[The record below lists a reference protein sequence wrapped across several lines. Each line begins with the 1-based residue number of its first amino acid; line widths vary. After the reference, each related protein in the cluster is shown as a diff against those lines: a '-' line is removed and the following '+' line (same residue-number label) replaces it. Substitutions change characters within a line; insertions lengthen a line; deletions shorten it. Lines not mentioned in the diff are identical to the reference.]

1 MNSSSTN
8 LDTISAIS
16 TPPGSG
22 AIAIV
27 RISGPEA
34 FTIAEKFF
42 SSSQDALLPV
52 NLKGNSHKA
61 MHGFILQP
69 QTQICVDDVVLIP
82 YREPASYTGENLVEI
97 NCHGS
102 PVIAREILELTLALG
117 ARLARPGEFTQRAYL
132 SGKMDLT
139 QAEAVMDLIQAKTKS
154 QSRQAQAA
162 LSGQIGSKISNVRS
176 ELVELLTRIT
186 AGIDFPEEVGE
197 VPLDDLERV
206 VVDSKVR
213 LTSLAQTMR
222 AGRFLREGLRV
233 SIVGQPNVGKSSLL
247 NQFLKFERAI
257 VTEIPGTTRD
267 SIEEL
272 VELAGIPVLLVDTAG
287 IRNTEDKVEQIGIDR
302 TVASIDQADLVL
314 FLIDGSKEYGETDRQ
329 IEEMICKNA
338 EKPFVMV
345 KNKIDL
351 GDCKTEKPQSAIDQ
365 ISISAKSGQG
375 MEELGDCLSR
385 FVFSGSKDKGASVN
399 ERQGELCLKAMQSLE
414 LLEQAVKDVLPQD
427 CLATDLKEAI
437 IALSQACGTE
447 VSEEV
452 ITQVFARFCI
462 GK

>member
-1 MNSSSTN
+1 MNSSRTN
-8 LDTISAIS
+8 FDTISAIS

-27 RISGPEA
+27 RISGPLAIE
-34 FTIAEKFF
+34 IAQKIF

-52 NLKGNSHKA
+52 NLRDNSHKA

-82 YREPASYTGENLVEI
+82 YKEPSSYTGEDLVEI

-102 PVIAREILELTLALG
+102 PVIAREILELILSLG

-139 QAEAVMDLIQAKTKS
+139 QAEAVMDLIQSKTKS

-176 ELVELLTRIT
+176 DLVELLTRIT

-197 VPLDDLERV
+197 VPLDDLERI
-206 VVDSKVR
+206 VVDSKAR

-272 VELAGIPVLLVDTAG
+272 VELAGVPVLLVDTAG
-287 IRNTEDKVEQIGIDR
+287 IRNTQDRVEQIGIDR
-302 TVASIDQADLVL
+302 TVASIEQADLVL
-314 FLIDGSKEYGETDRQ
+314 FMIDGSKQFDHIDEK
-329 IEEMICKNA
+329 IESMIA
-338 EKPFVMV
+338 EKPFIMV

-351 GDCKTEKPQSAIDQ
+351 GEAKNKLPNEALDQ
-365 ISISAKSGQG
+365 ISISAKSGEG
-375 MEELGDCLSR
+375 MEQLGDCLAR
-385 FVFSGSKDKGASVN
+385 FVFSGSQDKGASVN
-399 ERQGELCLKAMQSLE
+399 ERQGELCLKALQSLV
-414 LLEQAVKDVLPQD
+414 LLERAVSDDLPQD

>member
-1 MNSSSTN
+1 MNSLRTN
-8 LDTISAIS
+8 FDTISAIS

-27 RISGPEA
+27 RISGPLATE
-34 FTIAEKFF
+34 IAQKIF

-82 YREPASYTGENLVEI
+82 YKEPASYTGEDLVEI

-102 PVIAREILELTLALG
+102 PVIAREILELILSLG

-139 QAEAVMDLIQAKTKS
+139 QAEAVMDLIQSKTKS

-176 ELVELLTRIT
+176 DLVELLTRIT

-197 VPLDDLERV
+197 VPLDDLERI
-206 VVDSKVR
+206 VVDSKAR

-272 VELAGIPVLLVDTAG
+272 VELAGVPVLLVDTAG
-287 IRNTEDKVEQIGIDR
+287 IRNTQDRVEQIGIDR
-302 TVASIDQADLVL
+302 TVASIEQADLVL
-314 FLIDGSKEYGETDRQ
+314 FMIDGSKEFDHIDQ
-329 IEEMICKNA
+329 KIESMIA
-338 EKPFVMV
+338 EKPFIMV

-351 GDCKTEKPQSAIDQ
+351 GEAKNKMPEDAIDQ
-365 ISISAKSGQG
+365 ISISAKSGEG
-375 MEELGDCLSR
+375 MDQLGECLAR
-385 FVFSGSKDKGASVN
+385 FVFSGSQDKGASVN
-399 ERQGELCLKAMQSLE
+399 ERQGELCLKALQSLV
-414 LLEQAVKDVLPQD
+414 LLERAVSDDFPQD

>member
-1 MNSSSTN
+1 MNSLRTN
-8 LDTISAIS
+8 FDTISAIS

-27 RISGPEA
+27 RISGPLATE
-34 FTIAEKFF
+34 IAQKIF

-82 YREPASYTGENLVEI
+82 YKEPASYTGEDLVEI

-102 PVIAREILELTLALG
+102 PVIAREILELILSLG

-139 QAEAVMDLIQAKTKS
+139 QAEAVMDLIQSKTKS

-176 ELVELLTRIT
+176 DLVELLTRIT

-197 VPLDDLERV
+197 VPLDDLERI
-206 VVDSKVR
+206 VVDSKAR

-272 VELAGIPVLLVDTAG
+272 VELAGVPVLLVDTAG
-287 IRNTEDKVEQIGIDR
+287 IRNTQDRVEQIGIDR
-302 TVASIDQADLVL
+302 TVASIEQADLVL
-314 FLIDGSKEYGETDRQ
+314 FMIDGSKEFDHIDQ
-329 IEEMICKNA
+329 KIESMIA
-338 EKPFVMV
+338 EKPFIMV

-351 GDCKTEKPQSAIDQ
+351 GEAKNKMPEDAIDQ
-365 ISISAKSGQG
+365 ISISAKSGDG
-375 MEELGDCLSR
+375 MDQLGECLAR
-385 FVFSGSKDKGASVN
+385 FVFSGSQDKGASVN
-399 ERQGELCLKAMQSLE
+399 ERQGELCLKALQSLV
-414 LLEQAVKDVLPQD
+414 LLERAVSDDFPQD

>member
-1 MNSSSTN
+1 MNSLRTN
-8 LDTISAIS
+8 FDTISAIS

-27 RISGPEA
+27 RISGPLAIE
-34 FTIAEKFF
+34 IAQKIF
-42 SSSQDALLPV
+42 SSVQDALLPV
-52 NLKGNSHKA
+52 NLRGNSHKA

-82 YREPASYTGENLVEI
+82 YKEPASYTGEDLVEI

-102 PVIAREILELTLALG
+102 PVIAREILELILSLG

-139 QAEAVMDLIQAKTKS
+139 QAEAVMDLIQSKTKS

-176 ELVELLTRIT
+176 DLVELLTRIT

-197 VPLDDLERV
+197 VPLDDLERI
-206 VVDSKVR
+206 VVDSKAR

-272 VELAGIPVLLVDTAG
+272 VELAGVPVLLVDTAG
-287 IRNTEDKVEQIGIDR
+287 IRNTQDRVEQIGIDR
-302 TVASIDQADLVL
+302 TVASIEQADLVL
-314 FLIDGSKEYGETDRQ
+314 FMIDGSKQFDHIDEK
-329 IEEMICKNA
+329 IESMIA
-338 EKPFVMV
+338 EKPFIMV

-351 GDCKTEKPQSAIDQ
+351 GEAKNILPKEAIDQ
-365 ISISAKSGQG
+365 ISISAKSAEG
-375 MEELGDCLSR
+375 MEQLGDCLAR
-385 FVFSGSKDKGASVN
+385 FVFSGSNDKGASVN
-399 ERQGELCLKAMQSLE
+399 ERQGELCLKALQSLV
-414 LLEQAVKDVLPQD
+414 LLEQAVSDDFPQD

-437 IALSQACGTE
+437 IALSQACGTQ

>member
-1 MNSSSTN
+1 MNSSPTN

-27 RISGPEA
+27 RISGPLA
-34 FTIAEKFF
+34 FEIACKIF

-52 NLKGNSHKA
+52 NLRGNSHKA

-82 YREPASYTGENLVEI
+82 YKDPASYTGEDLVEI

-102 PVIAREILELTLALG
+102 PVIAREILELILSLG

-176 ELVELLTRIT
+176 DLVELLTRIT

-197 VPLDDLERV
+197 VSLDDLERI

-272 VELAGIPVLLVDTAG
+272 VELAGVPVLLVDTAG
-287 IRNTEDKVEQIGIDR
+287 IRNTQDRVEQIGIDR
-302 TVASIDQADLVL
+302 TVASIEQADLVL
-314 FLIDGSKEYGETDRQ
+314 FMIDGSKQFDHIDKK
-329 IEEMICKNA
+329 IESMIS
-338 EKPFVMV
+338 EKPFIMV
-345 KNKIDL
+345 KNKLDL
-351 GDCKTEKPQSAIDQ
+351 GDAKNKLPEDAIDQ
-365 ISISAKSGQG
+365 ISISAKSGDG
-375 MEELGDCLSR
+375 MDQLGDCLSR
-385 FVFSGSKDKGASVN
+385 FVFSGSQDKGASVN
-399 ERQGELCLKAMQSLE
+399 ERQGELCLKALQSLV
-414 LLEQAVKDVLPQD
+414 LLERAVSDDFPQD

>member
-1 MNSSSTN
+1 MNSLRTN
-8 LDTISAIS
+8 FDTISAIS

-27 RISGPEA
+27 RISGPLA
-34 FTIAEKFF
+34 FEIAQKIF
-42 SSSQDALLPV
+42 SSVQDALLPV
-52 NLKGNSHKA
+52 NLRGNSHKA

-82 YREPASYTGENLVEI
+82 YKEPASYTGEDLVEI

-102 PVIAREILELTLALG
+102 PVIAREILELILSLG

-139 QAEAVMDLIQAKTKS
+139 QAEAVMDLIQSKTKS

-162 LSGQIGSKISNVRS
+162 LSGQIGSQISNVRS
-176 ELVELLTRIT
+176 DLVELLTRIT

-197 VPLDDLERV
+197 VPLDDLERI

-272 VELAGIPVLLVDTAG
+272 VELAGVPVLLVDTAG
-287 IRNTEDKVEQIGIDR
+287 IRNTQDRVEQIGIDR
-302 TVASIDQADLVL
+302 TVASIEQADLVL
-314 FLIDGSKEYGETDRQ
+314 FIIDSSKQFDHIDQ
-329 IEEMICKNA
+329 KIQNMIA
-338 EKPFVMV
+338 EKPFIMV

-351 GDCKTEKPQSAIDQ
+351 GEAKNKLPEEAIDQ
-365 ISISAKSGQG
+365 IPISAKSGEG
-375 MEELGDCLSR
+375 MEQLGDCLAR
-385 FVFSGSKDKGASVN
+385 FVFSGSNDKGASVN
-399 ERQGELCLKAMQSLE
+399 ERQGELCLKALQSLV
-414 LLEQAVKDVLPQD
+414 LLEQAVSDDFPQD

-437 IALSQACGTE
+437 IALSQACGTQ

>member
-1 MNSSSTN
+1 MNSSPTN

-27 RISGPEA
+27 RISGPLA
-34 FTIAEKFF
+34 FEIACKIF

-52 NLKGNSHKA
+52 NLRGNSHKA

-82 YREPASYTGENLVEI
+82 YKDPASYTGEDLVEI

-102 PVIAREILELTLALG
+102 PVIAREILELILSLG

-176 ELVELLTRIT
+176 DLVELLTRIT

-197 VPLDDLERV
+197 VSLDDLERI

-272 VELAGIPVLLVDTAG
+272 VELAGVPVLLVDTAG
-287 IRNTEDKVEQIGIDR
+287 IRNTQDRVEQIGIDR
-302 TVASIDQADLVL
+302 TVASIEQADLVL
-314 FLIDGSKEYGETDRQ
+314 FMIDGSKQFDHIDQ
-329 IEEMICKNA
+329 KIESMIS
-338 EKPFVMV
+338 EKPFIMV
-345 KNKIDL
+345 KNKLDL
-351 GDCKTEKPQSAIDQ
+351 GDAKNKLPEDAIDQ
-365 ISISAKSGQG
+365 ISISAKSGEG
-375 MEELGDCLSR
+375 MEQLGDCLSR
-385 FVFSGSKDKGASVN
+385 FVFSGTQNRDRGASVN
-399 ERQGELCLKAMQSLE
+399 ERQGELCLKALQSLV
-414 LLEQAVKDVLPQD
+414 LLEQAVSDDYPQD

>member
-1 MNSSSTN
+1 MNSSQTN

-27 RISGPEA
+27 RISGPAA
-34 FTIAEKFF
+34 FEIASEIF

-52 NLKGNSHKA
+52 NLRGNSHKA

-69 QTQICVDDVVLIP
+69 QTQICVDDVVLIA
-82 YREPASYTGENLVEI
+82 YKDPASYTGEDLVEI

-102 PVIAREILELTLALG
+102 PVIAREILELILSLG

-139 QAEAVMDLIQAKTKS
+139 QAEAVMDLIQSKTKS

-176 ELVELLTRIT
+176 DLVELLTRIT

-197 VPLDDLERV
+197 VSLDDLERI
-206 VVDSKVR
+206 VVDSKAR

-272 VELAGIPVLLVDTAG
+272 VELAGVPVLLVDTAG
-287 IRNTEDKVEQIGIDR
+287 IRNTQDRVEQIGIDR
-302 TVASIDQADLVL
+302 TVASIEQADLVL
-314 FLIDGSKEYGETDRQ
+314 FMIDGSKQFDHIDQ
-329 IEEMICKNA
+329 KIESMIA
-338 EKPFVMV
+338 EKPFIMV
-345 KNKIDL
+345 KNKLDL
-351 GDCKTEKPQSAIDQ
+351 GEAKNKMPEDAIDQ
-365 ISISAKSGQG
+365 ISISAKSGDG
-375 MEELGDCLSR
+375 MDLLGDCLAN
-385 FVFSGSKDKGASVN
+385 FVFSGSQDKGASVN
-399 ERQGELCLKAMQSLE
+399 ERQGELCLKALQSLV
-414 LLEQAVKDVLPQD
+414 LLEQAVSDDFPQD

>member
-1 MNSSSTN
+1 
-8 LDTISAIS
+8 
-16 TPPGSG
+16 
-22 AIAIV
+22 
-27 RISGPEA
+27 
-34 FTIAEKFF
+34 
-42 SSSQDALLPV
+42 
-52 NLKGNSHKA
+52 

-82 YREPASYTGENLVEI
+82 YKEPASYTGEDLVEI

-102 PVIAREILELTLALG
+102 PVIAREILELILSLG

-139 QAEAVMDLIQAKTKS
+139 QAEAVMDLIQSKTKS

-176 ELVELLTRIT
+176 DLVELLTRIT

-197 VPLDDLERV
+197 VPLDDLERI
-206 VVDSKVR
+206 VVDSKAR

-272 VELAGIPVLLVDTAG
+272 VELAGVPVLLVDTAG
-287 IRNTEDKVEQIGIDR
+287 IRNTQDRVEQIGIDR
-302 TVASIDQADLVL
+302 TVASIEQADLVL
-314 FLIDGSKEYGETDRQ
+314 FMIDGSKEFDHIDQ
-329 IEEMICKNA
+329 KIESMIA
-338 EKPFVMV
+338 EKPFIMV

-351 GDCKTEKPQSAIDQ
+351 GEAKNKMPEDAIDQ
-365 ISISAKSGQG
+365 ISISAKSGDG
-375 MEELGDCLSR
+375 MDQLGECLAR
-385 FVFSGSKDKGASVN
+385 FVFSGSQDKGASVN
-399 ERQGELCLKAMQSLE
+399 ERQGELCLKALQSLV
-414 LLEQAVKDVLPQD
+414 LLERAVSDDFPQD

>member
-1 MNSSSTN
+1 MNSSPTN

-27 RISGPEA
+27 RISGPLA
-34 FTIAEKFF
+34 FEIACKIF

-52 NLKGNSHKA
+52 NLRGNSHKA

-82 YREPASYTGENLVEI
+82 YKDPASYTGEDLVEI

-102 PVIAREILELTLALG
+102 PVIAREILELILSLG

-176 ELVELLTRIT
+176 DLVELLTRIT

-197 VPLDDLERV
+197 VSLDDLERI

-272 VELAGIPVLLVDTAG
+272 VELAGVPVLLVDTAG
-287 IRNTEDKVEQIGIDR
+287 IRNTQDRVEQIGIDR
-302 TVASIDQADLVL
+302 TVASIEQADLVL
-314 FLIDGSKEYGETDRQ
+314 FMIDGSKQFDHIDQ
-329 IEEMICKNA
+329 KIESMIS
-338 EKPFVMV
+338 EKPFIMV
-345 KNKIDL
+345 KNKLDL
-351 GDCKTEKPQSAIDQ
+351 GDAKNKLPEDAIDQ
-365 ISISAKSGQG
+365 ISISAKSGDG
-375 MEELGDCLSR
+375 MDQLGDCLSR
-385 FVFSGSKDKGASVN
+385 FVFSGTQNRDRGASVN
-399 ERQGELCLKAMQSLE
+399 ERQGELCLKALQSLV
-414 LLEQAVKDVLPQD
+414 LLEQAVSDDYPQD

>member
-1 MNSSSTN
+1 
-8 LDTISAIS
+8 
-16 TPPGSG
+16 
-22 AIAIV
+22 
-27 RISGPEA
+27 
-34 FTIAEKFF
+34 
-42 SSSQDALLPV
+42 
-52 NLKGNSHKA
+52 
-61 MHGFILQP
+61 
-69 QTQICVDDVVLIP
+69 
-82 YREPASYTGENLVEI
+82 
-97 NCHGS
+97 HGS
-102 PVIAREILELTLALG
+102 PVIAREILELILSLG

-139 QAEAVMDLIQAKTKS
+139 QAEAVMDLIQSKTKS

-176 ELVELLTRIT
+176 DLVELLTRIT

-197 VPLDDLERV
+197 VPLDDLERI
-206 VVDSKVR
+206 VVDSKAR

-272 VELAGIPVLLVDTAG
+272 VELAGVPVLLVDTAG
-287 IRNTEDKVEQIGIDR
+287 IRNTQDRVEQIGIDR
-302 TVASIDQADLVL
+302 TVASIEQADLVL
-314 FLIDGSKEYGETDRQ
+314 FMIDGSKQFDHIDEK
-329 IEEMICKNA
+329 IESMIA
-338 EKPFVMV
+338 EKPFIMV

-351 GDCKTEKPQSAIDQ
+351 GEAKNKLPNEALDQ
-365 ISISAKSGQG
+365 ISISAKSGEG
-375 MEELGDCLSR
+375 MEQLGDCLAR
-385 FVFSGSKDKGASVN
+385 FVFSGSQDKGASVN
-399 ERQGELCLKAMQSLE
+399 ERQGELCLKALQSLV
-414 LLEQAVKDVLPQD
+414 LLEQAVSDDFPQD

>member
-1 MNSSSTN
+1 MNSLQTN

-27 RISGPEA
+27 RISGPAA
-34 FTIAEKFF
+34 FEIASEIF

-52 NLKGNSHKA
+52 NLRGNSHKA

-69 QTQICVDDVVLIP
+69 QTQICVDDVVLIA
-82 YREPASYTGENLVEI
+82 YKDPASYTGEDLVEI

-102 PVIAREILELTLALG
+102 PVIAREILELILSLG

-139 QAEAVMDLIQAKTKS
+139 QAEAVMDLIQSKTKS

-176 ELVELLTRIT
+176 DLVELLTRIT

-197 VPLDDLERV
+197 VSLDDLERI
-206 VVDSKVR
+206 VVDSKAR

-272 VELAGIPVLLVDTAG
+272 VELAGVPVLLVDTAG
-287 IRNTEDKVEQIGIDR
+287 IRNTQDRVEQIGIDR
-302 TVASIDQADLVL
+302 TVASIEQADLVL
-314 FLIDGSKEYGETDRQ
+314 FMIDGSKQFDHIDQ
-329 IEEMICKNA
+329 KIESMIA
-338 EKPFVMV
+338 EKPFIMV

-351 GDCKTEKPQSAIDQ
+351 GEAKNKMPEDAIDQ
-365 ISISAKSGQG
+365 ISISAKSGDG
-375 MEELGDCLSR
+375 MDQLGDCLAR
-385 FVFSGSKDKGASVN
+385 FVFSGSQDKGASVN
-399 ERQGELCLKAMQSLE
+399 ERQGELCLKALQSLV
-414 LLEQAVKDVLPQD
+414 LLEQAVSDDFPQD

>member
-1 MNSSSTN
+1 MNSSPTN

-27 RISGPEA
+27 RISGPLA
-34 FTIAEKFF
+34 FEIACKIF

-52 NLKGNSHKA
+52 NLRGNSHKA

-82 YREPASYTGENLVEI
+82 YKDPASYTGEDLVEI

-102 PVIAREILELTLALG
+102 PVIAREILELILSLG

-176 ELVELLTRIT
+176 DLVELLTRIT

-197 VPLDDLERV
+197 VSLDDLERI

-272 VELAGIPVLLVDTAG
+272 VELAGVPVLLVDTAG
-287 IRNTEDKVEQIGIDR
+287 IRNTQDRVEQIGIDR
-302 TVASIDQADLVL
+302 TVASIEQADLVL
-314 FLIDGSKEYGETDRQ
+314 FMIDGSKQFDHIDKK
-329 IEEMICKNA
+329 IESMIS
-338 EKPFVMV
+338 EKPFIMV
-345 KNKIDL
+345 KNKLDL
-351 GDCKTEKPQSAIDQ
+351 GDAKNKLPEDAIDQ
-365 ISISAKSGQG
+365 ISISAKSGDG
-375 MEELGDCLSR
+375 MDQLGDCLSR
-385 FVFSGSKDKGASVN
+385 FVFSGSQDKGASVN
-399 ERQGELCLKAMQSLE
+399 ERQGELCLKALQSLV
-414 LLEQAVKDVLPQD
+414 LLEQAVSDDFPQD

>member
-1 MNSSSTN
+1 MNSSQIN

-34 FTIAEKFF
+34 FTIAEKIF

-69 QTQICVDDVVLIP
+69 RTQICVDDVVLIP

-102 PVIAREILELTLALG
+102 PVIAREILELILSLG

-162 LSGQIGSKISNVRS
+162 LSGQIGSKISGVRS

-197 VPLDDLERV
+197 VPLDDLERI
-206 VVDSKVR
+206 VVDSKAR

-287 IRNTEDKVEQIGIDR
+287 IRNTEDRVEQIGIDR
-302 TVASIDQADLVL
+302 TVTAIEQAELM
-314 FLIDGSKEYGETDRQ
+314 K
-329 IEEMICKNA
+329 M
-338 EKPFVMV
+338 MV
-345 KNKIDL
+345 KLSGAKKGIEV
-351 GDCKTEKPQSAIDQ
+351 GTFTGYSA
-365 ISISAKSGQG
+365 
-375 MEELGDCLSR
+375 L
-385 FVFSGSKDKGASVN
+385 
-399 ERQGELCLKAMQSLE
+399 
-414 LLEQAVKDVLPQD
+414 
-427 CLATDLKEAI
+427 
-437 IALSQACGTE
+437 
-447 VSEEV
+447 
-452 ITQVFARFCI
+452 
-462 GK
+462 